1 MNRRTLL
8 LGGASLAAIGALAL
22 TTGSRDGNLLVG
34 TATAQDADPTAIPDM
49 VIGAEDAPVEM
60 TEYASFTCPHC
71 ANFHA
76 TVWPQLKADYIDTGK
91 VRFTY
96 REVYFDRYGLWASM
110 IARCGGEMRF
120 FGITSEIYDRQR
132 DWTSSGDPATIAE
145 ALKTIGKTAGIP
157 ADEVDACMTDAD
169 KAQNLVAWYEANAEA
184 DNVRATPSFLI
195 DGEPYSNMAWDEMKA
210 ILDERIAAAG

>member
-8 LGGASLAAIGALAL
+8 LGGASLAALGLAAL
-22 TTGSRDGNLLVG
+22 TTGGRDGNLLVG
-34 TATAQDADPTAIPDM
+34 TATAQDADPSAIPDM

-76 TVWPQLKADYIDTGK
+76 TVWPQLKAEYIDTGK

-110 IARCGGEMRF
+110 IARCGGDMRF

-132 DWTSSGDPATIAE
+132 DWTASGDPATIAE

-157 ADEVDACMTDAD
+157 SDEVDACMTDAD
-169 KAQNLVAWYEANAEA
+169 KAQNLVAWYEQNAEA
-184 DNVRATPSFLI
+184 DNIRSTPSFLI